1 MRKSFLI
8 FFIFLFLGCS
18 NTYNINQKIPNIN
31 LVVQEDKYSLIL
43 KRHFI
48 KNLNTFNPTLDKITV
63 KTNLSFKTHA
73 ALSNKGNNNL
83 NIVKGKVDFKIF
95 STSSTEIKSGSI
107 SSSINTGNISSL
119 YGIDENNNFAKE
131 RISKHLSSKLFKK
144 ILLIINSSES

>member
-18 NTYNINQKIPNIN
+18 NTYKINQKIPNIN
-31 LVVQEDKYSLIL
+31 LVVQQDKYSLIL

-73 ALSNKGNNNL
+73 ALTNKGNNHL

-131 RISKHLSSKLFKK
+131 RISKQLSSKLFKK

>member
-31 LVVQEDKYSLIL
+31 LVVQQDKYSLIL

>member
-31 LVVQEDKYSLIL
+31 LVVQQDKYSLIL

-107 SSSINTGNISSL
+107 SSSINTGKISSL

-131 RISKHLSSKLFKK
+131 RISKQLSSKLFKK